1 MSRTILPI
9 FLGSVL
15 VTLAL
20 VGCGKAVYLGGQ
32 AYAALPDSVAVR
44 IIDATGVTRRE
55 LEGVLREHEI
65 LARFHVMV
73 TSSEHYDEELAREL
87 EKKTAE
93 ARLLGGRVLM
103 HTRDSELVATIA
115 HDARYA
121 GPSGAVVIYV
131 LRRR

>member
-1 MSRTILPI
+1 MSRTILTI
-9 FLGSVL
+9 LLGSVL
-15 VTLAL
+15 ATFAL
-20 VGCGKAVYLGGQ
+20 VGCGKGVYLGGQ

-44 IIDATGVTRRE
+44 IIDATGMTRGE

-65 LARFHVMV
+65 LARFHAMV
-73 TSSEHYDEELAREL
+73 TSSEQDDEELAREL
-87 EKKTAE
+87 EKTKPE
-93 ARLLGGRVLM
+93 ARLLGGSVLM

-121 GPSGAVVIYV
+121 GRSGAVVIYV